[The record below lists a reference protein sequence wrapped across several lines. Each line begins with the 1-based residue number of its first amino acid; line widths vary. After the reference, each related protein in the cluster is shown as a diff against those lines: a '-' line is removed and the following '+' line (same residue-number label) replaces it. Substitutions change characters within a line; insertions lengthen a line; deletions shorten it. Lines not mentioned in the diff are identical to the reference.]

1 MTRVKL
7 DGFTLEKRWHG
18 RVLQEIKD
26 HKPVEVWKR
35 DVRHHDSD
43 PEVLVYHPVVEFP
56 SAAEKAMYSKQWQ
69 PEFFEEQG
77 ITHQCAHEHCEA
89 YRRLQSCAVFKNV
102 FQIWLPL
109 CRQLCKRRCAA

>member
-18 RVLQEIKD
+18 RVLQEIKE

-43 PEVLVYHPVVEFP
+43 PEVLVYHPIMMGLAKDLHDAFGLPVVLGAL
-56 SAAEKAMYSKQWQ
+56 SSRA
-69 PEFFEEQG
+69 
-77 ITHQCAHEHCEA
+77 
-89 YRRLQSCAVFKNV
+89 RR
-102 FQIWLPL
+102 
-109 CRQLCKRRCAA
+109 RRG